1 MGWACQGAPAPWRR
15 ETVQMAA
22 VLASAWLVL
31 RVGYAFEGTMRRL
44 GDYPLSCRWL
54 TRPGDPARG
63 ELGRI
68 NRFQG
73 TWLGSVP
80 VPLPFN

>member
-1 MGWACQGAPAPWRR
+1 
-15 ETVQMAA
+15 MAA